1 MEFYLQSCVHRFHV
15 DLYSEHWTAFLD
27 PGEQL
32 TSQHEVGNIT
42 VQYAVAVK
50 NNISKTVGSASAEK
64 DFAACF
70 FSMVLQLV
78 YSYSN

>member
-1 MEFYLQSCVHRFHV
+1 MEFYLQSCIHRFYV

-32 TSQHEVGNIT
+32 TSQHEVGNVA

-50 NNISKTVGSASAEK
+50 NNISKNCQTCK
-64 DFAACF
+64 C
-70 FSMVLQLV
+70 
-78 YSYSN
+78 